1 MRYISL
7 HPKPVCWKLRLFYL
21 TVWPISLE
29 HIQCRFRATLDQTP
43 PCTESENCQIQIDI
57 AFRKVDAGK
66 NLAGCLLS
74 KHNKKGCKP
83 IA

>member
-43 PCTESENCQIQIDI
+43 PCTDSQNCQIEIDI
-57 AFRKVDAGK
+57 AFSKIGMV
-66 NLAGCLLS
+66 S
-74 KHNKKGCKP
+74 SIKHNKGCTPK
-83 IA
+83 A